1 MPELP
6 EVETLRRSLEAGLI
20 GRTVRR
26 VSIRR
31 RDVVAAP
38 GDPPGGFARNRRAPR
53 PAPLTDAMLL
63 LDGEIRELRRHGKQ
77 LAIIDDRG
85 RAVIVQLGMTG
96 TLRHSS
102 ERNDPAHTHLV
113 WRLDDGARLRF
124 VDPRRFGLIR
134 PAQDG
139 PAEAWSALGP
149 DALTI
154 RGPALA
160 RRLRTGG
167 RAIKAA
173 LLDQSVLAGV
183 GNIYADEALYD
194 AGLHPARPSASLD
207 AGDAHRLARAIRSV
221 LRSAIRCG
229 GSTIRDY
236 RDGAGEP
243 GRFQRRHKVYGRGG
257 LPCPRC
263 GGVLDR
269 LLIAQRTTVACPRC
283 QVMGPEP
290 DRRPE

>member
-6 EVETLRRSLEAGLI
+6 EVETLRRSLEAALI

-26 VSIRR
+26 VTVRR

-63 LDGEIRELRRHGKQ
+63 LDGEIRQLRRHGKQ
-77 LAIIDDRG
+77 LAIVDEVG

-96 TLRHSS
+96 TLRLSR
-102 ERNDPAHTHLV
+102 EPRDPPHTHLV

-124 VDPRRFGLIR
+124 IDPRRFGLLR
-134 PAQDG
+134 PMPAGPDG
-139 PAEAWSALGP
+139 AWRALGP

-160 RRLRTGG
+160 ERLRSGARTL
-167 RAIKAA
+167 KVV
-173 LLDQSVLAGV
+173 LLDQSAIAGV
-183 GNIYADEALYD
+183 GNIYADEALFD
-194 AGLHPARPSASLD
+194 AGLHPARPAASLSPDD
-207 AGDAHRLARAIRSV
+207 ADRLARAIRSV
-221 LRSAIRCG
+221 LRSAIRSG

-243 GRFQRRHKVYGRGG
+243 GSFQHRHKVYGRGG

-283 QVMGPEP
+283 QAMGAGPSRSPE
-290 DRRPE
+290 